1 MAVKTEMKKYKFP
14 QYASKKLKHWNV
26 TDLAVRD
33 MAGGAC
39 VFYNPANPEAEV
51 AYISILEVYSW
62 SICNNNTIQVY
73 DTGWLATILQ
83 LLKEWK
89 TYYGYP
95 RDLVIGLQ
103 EYKEI

>member
-1 MAVKTEMKKYKFP
+1 MPVKTEMKKYKFP
-14 QYASKKLKHWNV
+14 QYASKKLKQWNV

-39 VFYNPANPEAEV
+39 EFYNPANSEV
-51 AYISILEVYSW
+51 EVSYVSILEVYSW
-62 SICNNNTIQVY
+62 SIYNNNTIQVY
-73 DTGWLATILQ
+73 DTRWLATIKQ
-83 LLKEWK
+83 LLTEWK

-95 RDLVIGLQ
+95 RDLVIGIQ

>member
-39 VFYNPANPEAEV
+39 EFYNPANPEIEV
-51 AYISILEVYSW
+51 SYVSILEVYSW
-62 SICNNNTIQVY
+62 SVCNNNTIHVY
-73 DTGWLATILQ
+73 DNSWLATIKQ
-83 LLKEWK
+83 LLTEWK

-95 RDLVIGLQ
+95 RDLVIEVQ